1 VRLRSYLPGISES
14 IETDQMKNRGNG
26 RRSATKMTAAPPASE
41 PSVGRRAV
49 LRGAFASG
57 VTALFGSSRYARGQ
71 SQPDP
76 SLGLKEWMTAPGR
89 GTGSVPYGSPSRFEA
104 DVVRRMTNHY
114 PTNLSAWS
122 LTPLD
127 RLTGII
133 TPNGLVFERHHAGIP
148 EIDPEHHR
156 LAIHGLVKHPRVL
169 SMDDIL
175 RLPAVSQIRFLECA
189 GNGYTEVL
197 DMPRSKTVQFSHGL
211 LSCCEWTGVALS
223 TILEE
228 VGVRAEAKWVL
239 AEGGDAAAMA
249 RSIPIEK
256 ALDDT
261 LVVYAQNGEML
272 RPEQGYPLRLLVP
285 GYEGNL
291 SIKWL
296 RRLKLGAA
304 PWHTRDE
311 TSKYT
316 DLMPDGTVRQFT
328 LVMETKSVITRPSG
342 GHILKGR
349 GVHEI
354 SGLAWS
360 GRGRISAVDV
370 SADGGRNWQRARL
383 DEPVLSKALTRF
395 RFPWQWQGGPA
406 LLQSR
411 AVDET
416 GYVQPTREQLIAV
429 RGTKSED
436 HFNAIQTWRVD
447 ETGNVT
453 NALIRS

>member
-1 VRLRSYLPGISES
+1 VHNVISEENPLVDARDNELRSF
-14 IETDQMKNRGNG
+14 
-26 RRSATKMTAAPPASE
+26 
-41 PSVGRRAV
+41 GRRALLRTV
-49 LRGAFASG
+49 LGAGGVAAAFRPRGDARAEAASG
-57 VTALFGSSRYARGQ
+57 AGIRVQ
-71 SQPDP
+71 D
-76 SLGLKEWMTAPGR
+76 WMTTPGR
-89 GTGSVPYGSPSRFEA
+89 ETGSAPYGMPSRFESA
-104 DVVRRMTNHY
+104 VVRRLTDHT

-148 EIDPEHHR
+148 DIDPEQHR
-156 LAIHGLVKHPRVL
+156 LAIHGLVERPLVL
-169 SMDDIL
+169 TMDDIL
-175 RLPAVSQIRFLECA
+175 RLPAVSRIHFLECA

-197 DMPRSKTVQFSHGL
+197 QMPRSKTVQFSHGL
-211 LSCCEWTGVALS
+211 LSCCEWTGVPLS
-223 TILEE
+223 TILDE
-228 VGVRAEAKWVL
+228 VGIRPDAKWVL
-239 AEGGDAAAMA
+239 AEGADAAAMA

-285 GYEGNL
+285 GCEGNL

-296 RRLKLGAA
+296 RRLELGTQ

-311 TSKYT
+311 TSKYS

-328 LVMETKSVITRPSG
+328 LVMEAKSVITRPSG
-342 GHILKGR
+342 GQRLTAHGF
-349 GVHEI
+349 HEI

-360 GRGRISAVDV
+360 GRGRITAVDV
-370 SADGGRNWQRARL
+370 STDGGRSWQRTRL

-395 RFPWQWQGGPA
+395 RFPWRWDGAPA

-411 AVDET
+411 AIDET

-436 HFNAIQTWRVD
+436 HFNAIHTWHVG
-447 ETGNVT
+447 ESGEVS
-453 NALIRS
+453 NALISS